1 MREDGGYS
9 IIGGITFKG
18 DWVVRVVVLENRS
31 FGEGLLEH
39 VEDFLTSWAPFPRSI
54 LAEETSE
61 WDDDTRVVGNESSI
75 EISKT

>member
-9 IIGGITFKG
+9 VIRGVAFQG
-18 DWVVRVVVLENRS
+18 DWVVRVVVSENGS

-39 VEDFLTSWAPFPRSI
+39 VEDFLTLWAPFPRSI
-54 LAEETSE
+54 LAKEASE
-61 WDDDTRVVGNESSI
+61 WDDDTRVVVNESSI